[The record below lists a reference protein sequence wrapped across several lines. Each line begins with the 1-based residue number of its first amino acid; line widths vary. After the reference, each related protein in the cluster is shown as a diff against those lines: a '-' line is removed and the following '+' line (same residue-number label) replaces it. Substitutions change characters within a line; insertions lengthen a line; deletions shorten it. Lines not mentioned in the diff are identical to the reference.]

1 MTAPAPEAVI
11 WDYGGVIATSP
22 FRGMSRAEEALG
34 LPPGSVSELMFGASY
49 AHGDGEDAAEH
60 DWHLLEKG
68 RLTVAEY
75 VERLDARA
83 KARYGQHVS
92 FTDLSALGGGT
103 IGIHWE
109 MVHCIRAVKARG
121 LKTAILTNNIAEYGE
136 YWLAS
141 FPSAEVDVIVDSS
154 RVGMR
159 KPEPA
164 IYAHTAAELAVDPA
178 ACVFLDDVEAN
189 VAAARSVGMRAIHVS
204 PDVRLAIAE
213 LESLLSASRRSR

>member
-1 MTAPAPEAVI
+1 MTVRVPLEAVI

-22 FRGMSRAEEALG
+22 FRAMSRVEESLG

-68 RLTVAEY
+68 RLSVKEY
-75 VERLDARA
+75 VTRLDARA
-83 KARYGQHVS
+83 KARFGEHVS
-92 FTDLSALGGGT
+92 FRDLSALGSGGT
-103 IGIHWE
+103 GIHWE

-121 LKTAILTNNIAEYGE
+121 LRTAILTNNIAEYGE

-164 IYAHTAAELAVDPA
+164 IYEHTAAELSVAPA
-178 ACVFLDDVEAN
+178 ACAFLDDVEAN
-189 VAAARSVGMRAIHVS
+189 VAAARSVGMQAIHVT
-204 PDVRLAIAE
+204 PDIRAAIAE
-213 LESLLSASRRSR
+213 LESLLSPSS

>member
-1 MTAPAPEAVI
+1 MIEAVI

-22 FRGMSRAEEALG
+22 FRGMSRTEEALG
-34 LPPGSVSELMFGASY
+34 LPPGSVSQLMFGASY

-68 RLTVAEY
+68 RLTVKEY

-83 KARYGQHVS
+83 KARFGQHVS
-92 FTDLSALGGGT
+92 FNDLSALGGGGS
-103 IGIHWE
+103 GIHWE
-109 MVHCIRAVKARG
+109 MVHCIRSVKARG

-141 FPSAEVDVIVDSS
+141 FPSGEMDVIVDSS

-164 IYAHTAAELAVDPA
+164 IYVHTAAELRVEPA
-178 ACVFLDDVEAN
+178 ACAFLDDVEAN
-189 VAAARSVGMRAIHVS
+189 VEAARSVGMQAVHVTA
-204 PDVRLAIAE
+204 DVRAAIAE
-213 LESLLSASRRSR
+213 LASLLDPST

>member
-1 MTAPAPEAVI
+1 MIEAVI

-22 FRGMSRAEEALG
+22 FRGMANVEQSLG
-34 LPPGSVSELMFGASY
+34 LPPGSVAELMFGASY

-68 RLTVAEY
+68 RLTVKEY
-75 VERLDARA
+75 VERLDVRA
-83 KARYGQHVS
+83 KARFGEHVS
-92 FTDLSALGGGT
+92 FRDLSALGSGGT
-103 IGIHWE
+103 GIHWE

-164 IYAHTAAELAVDPA
+164 IYAHTAAELGVAPA

-189 VAAARSVGMRAIHVS
+189 VDAARAVGMQAILVGS
-204 PDVRLAIAE
+204 DVRAAIAD
-213 LESLLSASRRSR
+213 LEARLTNR